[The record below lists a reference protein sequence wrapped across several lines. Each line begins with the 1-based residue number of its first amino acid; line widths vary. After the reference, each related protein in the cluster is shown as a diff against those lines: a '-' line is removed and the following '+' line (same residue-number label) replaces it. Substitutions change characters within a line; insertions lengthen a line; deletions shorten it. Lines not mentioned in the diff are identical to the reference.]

1 MKMRPTIQPNSAGGV
16 PLIVPHVSNKGVVPD
31 DLRTQFA
38 LIESVSC
45 TKSPVSLRKENSKSQ
60 YGAERGEL
68 SIRTKTPLSCAAQLV

>member
-1 MKMRPTIQPNSAGGV
+1 MKMRPTSQPNSAGGV

-45 TKSPVSLRKENSKSQ
+45 TKSPVSLRKENSKSNTALK
-60 YGAERGEL
+60 GVSSVFGRK
-68 SIRTKTPLSCAAQLV
+68 RTLAAPHN